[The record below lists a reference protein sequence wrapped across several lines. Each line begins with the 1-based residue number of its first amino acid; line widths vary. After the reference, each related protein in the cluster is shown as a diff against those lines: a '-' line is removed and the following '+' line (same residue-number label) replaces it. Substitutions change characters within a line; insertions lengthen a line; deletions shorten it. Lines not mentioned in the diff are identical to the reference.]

1 MKTQLLPYMQLAQ
14 SFVDSKFSA
23 TEFEAKYLKLFQ
35 YDKTDLTEAEY
46 IILNNLFWAV
56 EDFCSYSELRDEGDL
71 DEIQLLQAAEVA
83 LAALKQLETDQTMT
97 VSASPPVVKKQVV
110 EISVDQLEGL
120 LSDIVG
126 KQLETQLPKILEE
139 VLKKLEKPTSFSFK
153 TN

>member
-1 MKTQLLPYMQLAQ
+1 
-14 SFVDSKFSA
+14 
-23 TEFEAKYLKLFQ
+23 
-35 YDKTDLTEAEY
+35 
-46 IILNNLFWAV
+46 
-56 EDFCSYSELRDEGDL
+56 
-71 DEIQLLQAAEVA
+71 
-83 LAALKQLETDQTMT
+83 MT